1 MITKEQEK
9 WINHLSDT
17 NKVII
22 TPYNPETPAI
32 FIEIANNI
40 HATLGEGIEIQHRGA
55 SSFKIS
61 GQGELDI
68 YLPTEE
74 SKYKFMVEK
83 LKTLF
88 GNPESNYPLER
99 ARFVTFVRGTR
110 AEIFVINNK
119 SKGWLD
125 SLRFES
131 ALEKDQTLLDKY
143 RLLKEKGN
151 GLSTR
156 AYYRQKIEFINNI
169 LEIAG

>member
-32 FIEIANNI
+32 FIEIANTI
-40 HATLGEGIEIQHRGA
+40 HATLDEGLEIQHRGA
-55 SSFKIS
+55 TSFKIS

-68 YLPTEE
+68 YLPTDE
-74 SKYKFMVEK
+74 SKYEFMVEK
-83 LKTLF
+83 LTTLF

-99 ARFVTFVRGTR
+99 ARFVTFVRGTK
-110 AEIFVINNK
+110 AEIFVINK
-119 SKGWLD
+119 TSEGWLNGVA
-125 SLRFES
+125 FEQYLKKNPLY
-131 ALEKDQTLLDKY
+131 LEVYKK
-143 RLLKEKGN
+143 LKEKGN

-156 AYYRQKIEFINNI
+156 AYYRQKIEFINDV
-169 LEIAG
+169 LDKAK